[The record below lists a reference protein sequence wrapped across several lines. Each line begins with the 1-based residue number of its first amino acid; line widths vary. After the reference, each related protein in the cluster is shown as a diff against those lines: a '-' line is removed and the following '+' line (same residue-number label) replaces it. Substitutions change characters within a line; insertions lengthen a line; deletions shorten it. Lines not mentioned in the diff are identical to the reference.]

1 MDTKRRQCLPN
12 PEESS
17 NFLSRLFFGWS
28 FPIFLKGAKRD
39 LQITDLYDPLKSD
52 ESERLC
58 NRLER
63 EWQKELA
70 KAKESPMVGEGSKR
84 KPKKKPSLTL
94 ALVRMFWFKF
104 MLQGLLFFVY
114 LMAVRIL
121 QPVIQGW
128 VIAYFDKDKNQI
140 SQNEAFIYAAELI
153 LLTLASIFLLHHT
166 NLRTQEMGMCARIA
180 CCSMIYRK
188 ILRLDL
194 ASVSNTA
201 AGQVANLIS
210 NDVAR
215 FDNLLM
221 HLHYIWIMPLQVT
234 LIGYVMWQFVG
245 VASLVGIGAMVL
257 QTIPIQGYFSN
268 LSSKLRS
275 KIAMKTDERIQLM
288 SELISGIEVIKMYS
302 WEKPFEIIVSKVRG
316 VEMKLIGLTSYLR
329 GIYAS
334 IMVFSERVTLYL
346 TLISFAL
353 MGNHL
358 TAEITFPLAT
368 LFNVLQM
375 TCAIAFPQAII
386 QSGEA
391 IVSLRRIS
399 AFLLL
404 DEVRQPENSEFVAND
419 GDQPVEKHT
428 TSQLLESGKETEM
441 ESLLLEKGKP
451 DAKITSSAT
460 NGAKK
465 VDIRYEH
472 GISIELVNVAAN
484 WVSAQLPPT
493 LCELSMEVKSK
504 SLTVLVGSVGSGKS
518 SLLHLLLGE
527 LSVGAGRLS
536 YFTDEKNEKTRINS
550 RDIRISYTSQDPW
563 LFPASV
569 RANILFGQP
578 YDRKRY
584 QKVTRVCALVKDFE
598 QLPQGDM
605 SFVGER
611 GASLSGG
618 QRARVNLARAV
629 YRDADLYLLDDP
641 LSAVDARVGR
651 HLFEEC
657 IQGYLKGKTRI
668 LVTHQLQFLRQADSV
683 IVLNRGTVMH
693 QGTYEE
699 LAESTHAI
707 LTSQKSV
714 ESETVEEE
722 NEETYDVGK
731 HDFRTRRLTSVSSE
745 RPSERSVSFEELQDI
760 DGEEI
765 ATGSMST
772 KVYSSYFLS
781 GGNICSLIILMI
793 TIVIGQLSANAS
805 DYWVTYWTNQN
816 TRRAEI
822 RANETASNITSSKSE
837 TSIDFQQ
844 MFWDP
849 DTEWYDQYGLLR
861 SNIAVQVYTML
872 IAATVIFLSLRS
884 LLFMKICMTASRTIH
899 DSMFSNLLRA
909 TMRFFNT
916 NPTGRILNRFS
927 KDVGAMDELLPRAML
942 ETLQVF
948 TVMLGILVMVSIVN
962 PWTIIPMIFVAAL
975 FYFIRIYYLKT
986 AQNIKRLE
994 GITKSPVF
1002 SHVSSTLDG
1011 LTTIRSCGVLVE
1023 EMLKQEFDHHQDSHT
1038 GAWYLTLG
1046 TATAFGFTLDLVSC
1060 CFTTFVCFSFILIND
1075 FPGGSVGLAISQ
1087 CLILT
1092 GMVQYGVRLSAE
1104 VVSQMTSVERV
1115 LQYTNLPKEGPFTT
1129 GSPPPDT
1136 WPSQG
1141 GLVMK
1146 NVSMKYNDDK
1156 PPVLKGLN
1164 LKINP
1169 GWKVG
1174 IVGRTGAGKS
1184 SLISALFRLTGDGLE
1199 GEIILDGVD
1208 TKSIGLQELRPRISI
1223 IPQEPILFSA
1233 SLRYNLDPFDQYS
1246 DAKLWDS
1253 LQEVELGNSVP
1264 SLDFRVAEGGA
1275 NFSVGQRQLIC
1286 LARAILRN
1294 NRLLVL
1300 DEATANIDRSTD
1312 NLIQNTIRRR
1322 FADCTVLTIAHR
1334 LNTIMDSDRVLVMEG
1349 GRIVEFDHPYLLLK
1363 DPNGHFSQMLQQTG
1377 KAMADKLA
1385 LIAERTYQLSGEF
1398 KEISNDGV
1406 TTNRFV

>member
-1 MDTKRRQCLPN
+1 MDTKKRQSLPS

-17 NFLSRLFFGWS
+17 NFLKRLFFGWAY
-28 FPIFLKGAKRD
+28 PIFLKGAKRD
-39 LQITDLYDPLKSD
+39 LQVTDLYDPLKSD
-52 ESERLC
+52 ESEGLG

-70 KAKESPMVGEGSKR
+70 KAKDSPMVGEGSKR

-94 ALVRMFWFKF
+94 ALIRMFWIKF
-104 MLQGLLFFVY
+104 MLQGLLFFVQ

-121 QPVIQGW
+121 QPVVQGW
-128 VIAYFDKDKNQI
+128 VIGYFDQEKNALT
-140 SQNEAFIYAAELI
+140 QNEALIYAAELI
-153 LLTLASIFLLHHT
+153 LLTLASIFLLHHSG
-166 NLRTQEMGMCARIA
+166 LRTQEMGMCVRIS

-215 FDNLLM
+215 FDNLFM
-221 HLHYIWIMPLQVT
+221 YLHYVWIMPLQVT
-234 LIGYVMWQFVG
+234 LIGYVMWQSVG
-245 VASLVGIGAMVL
+245 MASLVGIGAMIL

-268 LSSKLRS
+268 LSAKLRS
-275 KIAMKTDERIQLM
+275 KIAVKTDERVQLM
-288 SELISGIEVIKMYS
+288 SELISGVEVIKMYS
-302 WEKPFEIIVSKVRG
+302 WEKPFDIIVAKVRG
-316 VEMKLIGLTSYLR
+316 LEIKLISITSYLK
-329 GIYAS
+329 GIFAS

-346 TLISFAL
+346 TLITFAL
-353 MGNHL
+353 MGNPL

-368 LFNVLQM
+368 LFNLLQM

-386 QSGEA
+386 QAGEA
-391 IVSLRRIS
+391 IVSLRRI
-399 AFLLL
+399 ADFLLL
-404 DEVRQPENSEFVAND
+404 DEVQRPESSEFVAND
-419 GDQPVEKHT
+419 RDQPVEKHT
-428 TSQLLESGKETEM
+428 TSQLLESGKETEL
-441 ESLLLEKGKP
+441 ESLLLEKEKSAAQITSGSTNGVKKP
-451 DAKITSSAT
+451 DK
-460 NGAKK
+460 
-465 VDIRYEH
+465 RLEH

-518 SLLHLLLGE
+518 SVLHLLLGE
-527 LSVGAGRLS
+527 LPVGAGRLS
-536 YFTDEKNEKTRINS
+536 YFTGENNDKTRINS
-550 RDIRISYTSQDPW
+550 QDIRISYTSQDPW

-578 YDRKRY
+578 YNRKRY
-584 QKVTRVCALVKDFE
+584 QEVTRVCALVKDFE

-641 LSAVDARVGR
+641 LSAVDAHVGR

-683 IVLNRGTVMH
+683 IVLNRGSVMH

-699 LAESTHAI
+699 LEQSAHAI
-707 LTSQKSV
+707 LASQKSE

-722 NEETYDVGK
+722 KEEVSHVEK
-731 HDFRTRRLTSVSSE
+731 PDFRKKRLTSVSSE
-745 RPSERSVSFEELQDI
+745 RPSERSVSFEDLQDVE
-760 DGEEI
+760 DEEV
-765 ATGSMST
+765 ATGTMST
-772 KVYSSYFLS
+772 KVYTGYFLS
-781 GGNICSLIILMI
+781 GGNVCSLILLTL
-793 TIVIGQLSANAS
+793 TIISGQLSANLS
-805 DYWVTYWTNQN
+805 DFWVTYWTNQN
-816 TRRAEI
+816 TKRAAI
-822 RANETASNITSSKSE
+822 KANETAFNITSSKNE
-837 TSIDFQQ
+837 TSNNFHQ

-849 DTEWYDQYGLLR
+849 DTAWFDQYGLLH
-861 SNIAVQVYTML
+861 SNVAIQIYTIL
-872 IAATVIFLSLRS
+872 IAAAIFFLSLRS

-942 ETLQVF
+942 EALQVF
-948 TVMLGILVMVSIVN
+948 TVMLGILAMIGIVN
-962 PWTIIPMIFVAAL
+962 PWTIIPMLFVAVL
-975 FYFIRIYYLKT
+975 FYWIRVYYLKT
-986 AQNIKRLE
+986 AQDIKRLE

-1011 LTTIRSCGVLVE
+1011 LTTIRSSGVLVQN
-1023 EMLKQEFDHHQDSHT
+1023 MLRQEFDHHQDAHT
-1038 GAWYLTLG
+1038 GAWYLTIG

-1060 CFTTFVCFSFILIND
+1060 LFTAFVCFSFILIND

-1129 GSPPPDT
+1129 SNPPPDT

-1141 GLVMK
+1141 ALVMK
-1146 NVSMKYNDDK
+1146 NVSMKYADDK
-1156 PPVLKGLN
+1156 PPVLKDLN

-1199 GEIILDGVD
+1199 GEIVLDGID

-1253 LQEVELGNSVP
+1253 LREVELGDSMP

-1312 NLIQNTIRRR
+1312 DLIQNTIRRR

-1334 LNTIMDSDRVLVMEG
+1334 LNTIMDSDRVLVMEA
-1349 GRIVEFDHPYLLLK
+1349 GRVMEFDHPHLLLRN
-1363 DPNGHFSQMLQQTG
+1363 PNGHFSQMLQQTG

-1385 LIAERTYQLSGEF
+1385 LIAERTYQQSGEV
-1398 KEISNDGV
+1398 KAISNDGV
-1406 TTNRFV
+1406 TSASE